1 MDRHVFS
8 GLDWRKWFDRMFP
21 QTLQIAMWLLYIDGA
36 FAFLQFL
43 DRSDVFGASRLIGFP
58 NSLVALLAVLAFP
71 FGGLLMANGRRIG
84 WLVALFASLSPFI
97 LRALLVLRTQSSL
110 GLSWIVTQDNLI
122 GFAFEAAL
130 VALLWHPMTQSHVR
144 RWFR

>member
-1 MDRHVFS
+1 MHKNPLLGV
-8 GLDWRKWFDRMFP
+8 DWRKWFDRMFP

-43 DRSDVFGASRLIGFP
+43 DKSDIFGASRIIGLP
-58 NSLVALLAVLAFP
+58 NSLVALAAVLSFP
-71 FGGLLMANGRRIG
+71 LGGVLMANSRKLG
-84 WLVALFASLSPFI
+84 WYVSLFAAVSPFV
-97 LRALLVLRTQSSL
+97 LRAMFVASGDTGL
-110 GLSWIVTQDNLI
+110 GAGWVVTQDNLI

-130 VALLWHPMTQSHVR
+130 VALLWHPQTQTHVR